1 MVDGINSI
9 RQTQKDMSI
18 NWNEC
23 TAEEI
28 IDYQG
33 EGQEVPTEY
42 LRWAQEMAKIS
53 GAPDDITYEM
63 SISNENY
70 SIENAGSPQANVAE
84 GLRNGLDA
92 QGTPLWQ
99 QGEIFASTSNQYNDD
114 ISNLQGE
121 MEAILANSQDAL
133 TQAQDSQQE
142 TISQIQALQS
152 RQQTL
157 QNDKTNMFSALQAQS
172 LDQQIKAL
180 ADTGIENI
188 NQLAQNIYNETN
200 GIDAAIYTAD
210 TGTDIGQMTT
220 DIGKQLAQMASFQQA
235 AYAQSVINAGN
246 TVTSKANDS
255 RATFESTADENTVN
269 EAGANTLKD
278 EIYNASNTAPAT
290 ETDNQAAEED
300 TQDENVTQDNYKK
313 EEKADVTRD
322 DTEFTTDPN
331 EILRRKERRG
341 LIT

>member
-23 TAEEI
+23 TADEI
-28 IDYQG
+28 IEYEG

-84 GLRNGLDA
+84 GLKNGLDT
-92 QGTPLWQ
+92 QGTSLWE
-99 QGEIFASTSNQYNDD
+99 QGGIFADTSNQYNDD

-121 MEAILANSQDAL
+121 METILANSQDAL

-157 QNDKTNMFSALQAQS
+157 KNDKTNMFAALQAQS

-210 TGTDIGQMTT
+210 TGSDIGQMTT
-220 DIGKQLAQMASFQQA
+220 DIGKQLAQMASFQQI
-235 AYAQSVINAGN
+235 AYAQSVINSGN
-246 TVTSKANDS
+246 TVTSKANDGK
-255 RATFESTADENTVN
+255 ATFDSTADENTVN
-269 EAGANTLKD
+269 VSSANSLKD
-278 EIYNASNTAPAT
+278 EIYKTSNTASAT
-290 ETDNQAAEED
+290 ETDNQAADEN
-300 TQDENVTQDNYKK
+300 QQGENVTQDNYKN
-313 EEKADVTRD
+313 EEKADTTRD

>member
-121 MEAILANSQDAL
+121 MEAILANSQDTL

-142 TISQIQALQS
+142 TVSQIQALQS
-152 RQQTL
+152 RQQAL
-157 QNDKTNMFSALQAQS
+157 KNDKTNIFTALQAQS

-180 ADTGIENI
+180 ADSGIENI